1 MVYLYLSNYAERN
14 SELALLTINTLRKD
28 ASDRNPTIR
37 GLALRSMS
45 SLRLVIINNSLI
57 LLININRIPNIIE
70 YIEAPLQSGLSDK
83 SAYVRRAAVMGVV
96 KLHYVAPEL
105 VKGNNIH

>member
-28 ASDRNPTIR
+28 ATDRNPTIR

-57 LLININRIPNIIE
+57 LISINRIPNIIE

-105 VKGNNIH
+105 VKGNDVH

>member
-57 LLININRIPNIIE
+57 LISINRIPNIIE

-105 VKGNNIH
+105 VKGNDIH